1 MREASPLLCS
11 IIRTVR
17 DLPGNSSISWK
28 RVLSLSSSE
37 SYFLYQMADRLN
49 RKNAPVVESKVW
61 GEVGGQHSLQGMGHL
76 AHPCGLQACEVW
88 QEVRCPEDSLQ
99 LWFMGTEP
107 IIHLG
112 QWNISWET
120 KIKKFQKKLMCT
132 WNETCRGSNA
142 LQYDVRPMI

>member
-61 GEVGGQHSLQGMGHL
+61 GEVGGVNTACRGWGTWPIPVGCKLVRSDRRSGVQRTPYS
-76 AHPCGLQACEVW
+76 CGLWVLNPLYILVSETSV
-88 QEVRCPEDSLQ
+88 EKPRLKNSRR
-99 LWFMGTEP
+99 
-107 IIHLG
+107 
-112 QWNISWET
+112 SWCAHGM
-120 KIKKFQKKLMCT
+120 KLAEAVTHFSM
-132 WNETCRGSNA
+132 
-142 LQYDVRPMI
+142 M